1 MKSQALFLLAFF
13 LTVAVQAQQDCSIFY
28 PFKEGVT
35 LEYTNYNKKGKVEGS
50 TTSTVTT
57 VEASGDA
64 ALAKISTV
72 IRDEKGKEQFSGA
85 YDVRC
90 DNGTIIMDASNMVN
104 PAMQQSLANMEVSIE
119 GTELALPS
127 TLTVGQELPDASTT
141 IKAGSNG
148 VTIINMTVNVTNR
161 KVLSREEL
169 TTPAGTFNCYK
180 ITQDTDVKMMIAKTM
195 TSIDYYAEG
204 VGMVRSETYDKKG
217 NLEGYTELTKFE
229 K

>member
-1 MKSQALFLLAFF
+1 MKSQALLLLAFLLA
-13 LTVAVQAQQDCSIFY
+13 VAVQAQDCSIFY

-64 ALAKISTV
+64 ALAKINTV

>member
-1 MKSQALFLLAFF
+1 
-13 LTVAVQAQQDCSIFY
+13 
-28 PFKEGVT
+28 
-35 LEYTNYNKKGKVEGS
+35 
-50 TTSTVTT
+50 
-57 VEASGDA
+57 
-64 ALAKISTV
+64 
-72 IRDEKGKEQFSGA
+72 
-85 YDVRC
+85 
-90 DNGTIIMDASNMVN
+90 MVN

-127 TLTVGQELPDASTT
+127 TLTVGQERPDASTT